1 MYTKIEQVIK
11 LIDIDSISDSRK
23 EELQVLIDYINSKR
37 ASNEPVRLNFICT
50 HNSRRSQLTQVWAD
64 VAALH
69 HNIPIESY
77 SGGVEVT
84 ECNPRTIKSLERFG
98 FEIEFEPKTNPEYK
112 VSFSYG
118 ATPSLLYSK
127 LFDDEINPTS
137 GFAAVMTCS
146 HADEN
151 CPFVPGCEKRI
162 SLRYDDPKTFDDS
175 PLESAM
181 YDYRSYQIAT
191 EMMYIF
197 SKIN

>member
-1 MYTKIEQVIK
+1 MYIKIEQVIK
-11 LIDIDSISDSRK
+11 LIDTDSISDLRK
-23 EELQVLIDYINSKR
+23 EELQVLIDYITSKR
-37 ASNEPVRLNFICT
+37 ASNAPVKLNFICT

-69 HNIPIESY
+69 YNIPIESY

-84 ECNPRTIKSLERFG
+84 ECNSRTIKSLERFG
-98 FEIEFEPKTNPEYK
+98 FEVEFEPETNPEFK

-118 ATPSLLYSK
+118 ADPSLLYSK
-127 LFDDEINPTS
+127 LFDNEMNPTS

-181 YDYRSYQIAT
+181 YDYRSFQIAT